1 MFCTVN
7 PGGVPECC
15 CSYCSVNCSNICAS
29 VFSGVDTL
37 VCAKTMFPWKQA
49 SQCKTLPKYHIKS
62 LNSDMINIS
71 LHTEISRDCF
81 GILTFRIVV
90 FF

>member
-7 PGGVPECC
+7 SGRMPEFC
-15 CSYCSVNCSNICAS
+15 CSYSSVNCSNISAN

-49 SQCKTLPKYHIKS
+49 SPECQKLPQYHIKS
-62 LNSDMINIS
+62 LNSDMINIA
-71 LHTEISRDCF
+71 LHTEVRKGNCDICHSA
-81 GILTFRIVV
+81 
-90 FF
+90 